1 MLSMV
6 CRVVGVVILGRLAGW
21 LDTLGELCAWVF
33 VTNAVLLMA
42 GVFGFWVPSLVF
54 GLEWLGVFASAWAV
68 VTGVLACASLPGA
81 VVWLYVCGLTE
92 G

>member
-6 CRVVGVVILGRLAGW
+6 FRVMGVAILGKTLDVMGLA
-21 LDTLGELCAWVF
+21 CAWLF
-33 VTNAVLLMA
+33 TSNAVLLLVA

-54 GLEWLGVFASAWAV
+54 GLERLGVFTSAWVAM
-68 VTGVLACASLPGA
+68 TGVFTCASLPGA

>member
-6 CRVVGVVILGRLAGW
+6 FRVMGVDILGKTLDAMGLA
-21 LDTLGELCAWVF
+21 CAWLF
-33 VTNAVLLMA
+33 VSNAVLLMV
-42 GVFGFWVPSLVF
+42 GVFCLWVPALVT
-54 GLEWLGVFASAWAV
+54 GAEWLGVFASAWVV
-68 VTGVLACASLPGA
+68 VTGVLTCASLPGA

>member
-6 CRVVGVVILGRLAGW
+6 FRVMGVAILGKTLDAMGLA
-21 LDTLGELCAWVF
+21 CAWLF
-33 VTNAVLLMA
+33 TSNAVLLLVA

-54 GLEWLGVFASAWAV
+54 GLEWLGVFTSSWV
-68 VTGVLACASLPGA
+68 VMTGVLTCASLPGA

>member
-6 CRVVGVVILGRLAGW
+6 FRVMGVDILGKTLDAMGLA
-21 LDTLGELCAWVF
+21 CAWLF
-33 VTNAVLLMA
+33 TSNAVLLLVA

-54 GLEWLGVFASAWAV
+54 GLEWLGVFTSAGV
-68 VTGVLACASLPGA
+68 VMTGVLTCASLPGA